1 MKMVRYAVNG
11 SYENLEFICFGRCYI
26 VLYTIVAIE
35 DCKIIPSVPRESVM
49 ISFC

>member
-26 VLYTIVAIE
+26 VYTIVAIE